1 MGFLKDLWNKIRG
14 RRNWTGHGKYPGKN
28 LRRNRFSGRRAGS
41 YDAGTFRREPVNSP
55 HQPINAIDR
64 LTSLFSRL
72 PGLGKKSAGRLVYHI
87 LDTDPGYARALGEE
101 LLVFHEAIKRCTC
114 CGSYTETNPCAICS
128 DPDREPV
135 ICVVERAQDVRVIEE
150 SREFRGRFHVLGG
163 VIAPLEGISPDK
175 LSIGELFAR
184 VRREGIREVILAMN
198 PTVEG
203 DTTAL
208 YIQKFLKDYPVEI
221 TRLASGLP
229 VGGDLEYADR
239 LTLSR
244 SFRGRVK
251 M

>member
-1 MGFLKDLWNKIRG
+1 MN
-14 RRNWTGHGKYPGKN
+14 
-28 LRRNRFSGRRAGS
+28 A
-41 YDAGTFRREPVNSP
+41 
-55 HQPINAIDR
+55 NAIDR

-87 LDTDPGYARALGEE
+87 LDTDPHYARALGEE
-101 LLVFHEAIKRCTC
+101 LLAFHGAIKRCST
-114 CGSYTETNPCAICS
+114 CGSYTETDPCAICS
-128 DPDREPV
+128 DANREAL

-150 SREFRGRFHVLGG
+150 SKEFRGRFHVLGG
-163 VIAPLEGISPDK
+163 VIAPLEGVNPED
-175 LSIGELFAR
+175 LAIGRLIAR
-184 VRREGIREVILAMN
+184 VRAEKVQEVILAMN

-208 YIQKFLKDYPVEI
+208 YLQKVLKDSGAEI

-229 VGGDLEYADR
+229 AGGDLEYTDR

-244 SFRGRVK
+244 SFRGRIK

>member
-1 MGFLKDLWNKIRG
+1 MDYSEN
-14 RRNWTGHGKYPGKN
+14 T
-28 LRRNRFSGRRAGS
+28 
-41 YDAGTFRREPVNSP
+41 P
-55 HQPINAIDR
+55 HKSINAIDR

-101 LLVFHEAIKRCTC
+101 LLVFHEAIKRCSN
-114 CGSYTETNPCAICS
+114 CGSYTESNPCSICS
-128 DPDREPV
+128 DDSREAL

-150 SREFRGRFHVLGG
+150 SKEFRGRFHVLGG
-163 VIAPLEGISPDK
+163 VIAPLEGVNPEN
-175 LSIGELFAR
+175 LAIGELITR
-184 VRREGIREVILAMN
+184 VRREKIREVILAMN

-208 YIQKFLKDYPVEI
+208 YIQKVLKDTGVDI

-229 VGGDLEYADR
+229 VGGDLEYTDR

-244 SFRGRVK
+244 SFRGRIR

>member
-1 MGFLKDLWNKIRG
+1 MVSL
-14 RRNWTGHGKYPGKN
+14 
-28 LRRNRFSGRRAGS
+28 
-41 YDAGTFRREPVNSP
+41 
-55 HQPINAIDR
+55 NAIDR
-64 LTSLFSRL
+64 LQGLFSKL

-87 LDTDPGYARALGEE
+87 LDADPSYARALGEE
-101 LLVFHEAIKRCTC
+101 LLAFHRAIKRCSR
-114 CGSYTETNPCAICS
+114 CGSYTEQDPCPICA
-128 DPDREPV
+128 DPAREPV

-163 VIAPLEGISPDK
+163 VIAPLEGVNPENLRIE
-175 LSIGELFAR
+175 ELLAR
-184 VRREGIREVILAMN
+184 VRREGISEVILAMN

-208 YIQKFLKDYPVEI
+208 YLRKVLRDTGVEI

-244 SFRGRVK
+244 SFRGRVRL
-251 M
+251 